1 MHSGNVS
8 TDFLGAPSLDYDAW
22 RDAVRTICGR
32 YSPGGIDPEAF
43 SGRARARN
51 ICGFKAVDV
60 SFNARRLERT
70 HRDVRADAVDHYYV
84 LFQMTGR
91 SMVVQNDRTTELDV
105 GDVALVDAALPTTYL
120 AEAGGHWASLQL
132 SRRSVTSHL
141 GSDPRCP
148 CEGRGATAARL
159 LRQLLH
165 EDVENGAYPSTS
177 ADAYM
182 RLAIY
187 DLIGALF
194 APSEGEDVLRH
205 TDKLFTRICA
215 IVRGGFA
222 DPAFGPGDVADQA
235 GISLRYLQKLFTQRN
250 STCTQFINAVRLDH
264 ALALLKRRSA
274 LRTSQSISDIAYAS
288 GYSDY
293 TNFHRRF
300 RCRFGQTPGSI
311 GGEEG
316 RTGSDGMELAA
327 R

>member
-1 MHSGNVS
+1 
-8 TDFLGAPSLDYDAW
+8 
-22 RDAVRTICGR
+22 
-32 YSPGGIDPEAF
+32 
-43 SGRARARN
+43 
-51 ICGFKAVDV
+51 VDV

-84 LFQMTGR
+84 LFQMIGR
-91 SMVVQNDRTTELDV
+91 SMIVQNDRTTELDV
-105 GDVALVDAALPTTYL
+105 GGVALVDAALPTTYL

-141 GSDPRCP
+141 GSEPRCP

-165 EDVENGAYPSTS
+165 EGVENGASTS

-182 RLAIY
+182 RLVIY
-187 DLIGALF
+187 DLTGALF
-194 APSEGEDVLRH
+194 APFEGKDVLRH
-205 TDKLFTRICA
+205 TDKLFARICA
-215 IVRGGFA
+215 IVRDGFA

-311 GGEEG
+311 GGEG
-316 RTGSDGMELAA
+316 RGGSDGMELAA